1 MKKFSIIAVLVISAT
16 LSGCSGSD
24 EVSGRSVR
32 TANKS
37 AIYIKRH
44 LPVEQQAEFEIAFG
58 TVRTSIKDDK
68 EFLSKVGGKKP
79 EEVIAMAKEIFQE
92 RKNAGVKEY
101 QQYASWNQMIAKFG
115 QERIEQNK
123 AHKKEAARDKANDV
137 LYKLN

>member
-68 EFLSKVGGKKP
+68 EFLKKVGGKKP
-79 EEVIAMAKEIFQE
+79 EEIIAMAKEIFQE
-92 RKNAGVKEY
+92 RKNAGLKEY
-101 QQYASWNQMIAKFG
+101 QQYTSWDQMIASFG
-115 QERIEQNK
+115 QVRIEQNK
-123 AHKKEAARDKANDV
+123 HKKADPRDTKKNPM
-137 LYKLN
+137 YNN